1 MGRKAQSHG
10 DGMRD
15 EGEQRVDVWLDLR
28 EEKEEYGGLAFLAQ
42 QFPAHTTTH
51 RLMCAFIHKLG
62 QKQHLLSLC

>member
-28 EEKEEYGGLAFLAQ
+28 EEKKSMGGWLSWHSSFL
-42 QFPAHTTTH
+42 HTQLHTDSCVPLYT
-51 RLMCAFIHKLG
+51 
-62 QKQHLLSLC
+62 SLDRNSIC